1 MEISYI
7 IKSNSICEVSE
18 VTLVGIFAIVLLCSG
33 VLAIVDFFV
42 IYTNQFEFSDVV
54 LRVFAIVFY
63 ILAACMAVCVIG
75 MLTLAF
81 MAGF

>member
-1 MEISYI
+1 M
-7 IKSNSICEVSE
+7 SE
-18 VTLVGIFAIVLLCSG
+18 VTLVWIFAIVLLCSG

-42 IYTNQFEFSDVV
+42 VYANQFEFPDAA
-54 LRVFAIVFY
+54 LRALSIVFY
-63 ILAACMAVCVIG
+63 ILATCMAACVIG

>member
-42 IYTNQFEFSDVV
+42 IYTNQFEFPDAA
-54 LRVFAIVFY
+54 LRALSIVFY
-63 ILAACMAVCVIG
+63 ILATCMAACVIG